1 MKLEWQAKATQG
13 FHSKPQT
20 MVSSL
25 PEFSYLGAGSG
36 CSAVRLAH
44 SLRVREAGGSNPP
57 IPTLRFTAHLGHWV
71 IASEGPG

>member
-1 MKLEWQAKATQG
+1 MKLEWQAKATQV

-25 PEFSYLGAGSG
+25 PEFSYLGTGSG

-57 IPTLRFTAHLGHWV
+57 IPTLRFQAYLGHWV
-71 IASEGPG
+71 IIYLGLG